1 MISETAI
8 LQNGCFAIE
17 LVDLFDATLN

>member
-17 LVDLFDATLN
+17 LVDLFDPTLN

>member
-17 LVDLFDATLN
+17 LVDLFAPTLN